1 MGNNVDAKFKGAADK
16 PLSDEALADAIFR
29 DKKDVLEC
37 YEIIKKNPKL
47 YDAVAELTGE
57 YTVEQAFV
65 DSVNTKEVLLNEGPE
80 NWAKLLELL
89 AANRSK

>member
-1 MGNNVDAKFKGAADK
+1 MGNNVDAKFKGAAEK
-16 PLSDEALADAIFR
+16 PMSDEDLAEAIFR

-37 YEIIKKNPKL
+37 YEIIKKDQKL
-47 YDAVAELTGE
+47 YDAVADLCGE

-65 DSVNTKEVLLNEGPE
+65 DAVNTKDVLLKEGPE

-89 AANRSK
+89 RANRLK